1 MIGGVREQPKEV
13 TAMTDPVSAEQL
25 YEQLQAVIR
34 DSEALLQATASY
46 AGEKADQAR
55 VKARETLQ
63 SAKQR
68 LAQMQDEMVDR
79 TRDYMQQGQQYVRD
93 NPWQAIGIAAG
104 IGILVGMLLLGTTGG
119 RSRDS

>member
-1 MIGGVREQPKEV
+1 MIDAGTTHEV
-13 TAMTDPVSAEQL
+13 KHMTDPVTAEQL

-55 VKARETLQ
+55 AKARETLH
-63 SAKQR
+63 SAKER
-68 LAQMQDEMVDR
+68 LAQMQDDMVDR
-79 TRDYMQQGQQYVRD
+79 TRDYMKQGQQYVRD

-104 IGILVGMLLLGTTGG
+104 IGILVGMLLLGTTVG